1 MEPRQTIAERYRQA
15 AARIRSEAAR
25 ARDATV
31 RDALLEIARQY
42 EELAVAA
49 EKPATTRLR

>member
-1 MEPRQTIAERYRQA
+1 MEAQPSPAERYRQE